1 MRCADAG
8 VPLPALSPLFV
19 NRSAQQSYFGRAF
32 IRALIA
38 EHYASVTAAMHSIST
53 RASLGRRATST
64 AERAG
69 LCGAKNYASEA
80 ENVSCGEGEEV
91 WA

>member
-1 MRCADAG
+1 
-8 VPLPALSPLFV
+8 
-19 NRSAQQSYFGRAF
+19 
-32 IRALIA
+32 
-38 EHYASVTAAMHSIST
+38 MHSIST